1 MNFKISYAIT
11 VCNEHKELQSCLEF
25 ISQRKRKEDEI
36 VVQIDADNH
45 TEKVLKV
52 IKSFN
57 LTINKFKLNNNFAKF
72 KNNLKKIC
80 KGDYIFQIDA
90 DEIPSEEIVLNLHE
104 IIKSNLDIDLFLV
117 PRINIVKG
125 FTPEDLNEFGW
136 TQNSKKWIN
145 FPDYQYRI
153 FKNTFY
159 IKWKN
164 KVHEQIVGATSGS
177 KLPATEEYALM
188 HIKNS
193 DKQRSQNS
201 LYEKI
206 NK

>member
-1 MNFKISYAIT
+1 VNFKISYAIT
-11 VCNEHKELQSCLEF
+11 VCNEHKELKSCLEF
-25 ISQRKRKEDEI
+25 ISQRKRKQDEI
-36 VVQIDADNH
+36 VVQIDSDNH
-45 TEKVLKV
+45 TDKVLKV

-177 KLPATEEYALM
+177 KLPPTEEYALM